1 MMENQF
7 FWLFLSF
14 ILTIMI
20 FSFIFGDNPL
30 FRIATYFFIGVS
42 SAYVLVLLVY
52 QVVIPKLLLPLFSGG
67 LNQRLLQF
75 IPLLLS
81 TLLIFKLFRKTNQI
95 GNISLAILVGGGAAI
110 ILTSAFTGTILPM
123 MNMVTDPFSFS
134 SLSIQNFF
142 SGIFLVLGVTSSLI
156 YFQMSSLKENSSFQ
170 IPSKIKTI
178 TQYIG
183 VIFIGI
189 SLGSVFAG
197 VIISSAIA
205 LFERINFV
213 INFLYSLIIG

>member
-7 FWLFLSF
+7 FWLLLSF

-52 QVVIPKLLLPLFSGG
+52 QVVIPKLLLPLFSGD

-81 TLLIFKLFRKTNQI
+81 ILLMFKLFRKTNQI
-95 GNISLAILVGGGAAI
+95 GNISLAIIVGGGAAI
-110 ILTSAFTGTILPM
+110 ILTSAFTGTIVPM
-123 MNMVTDPFSFS
+123 MNMVTDPFSFR

-142 SGIFLVLGVTSSLI
+142 SGVFLVLGVTSSLL
-156 YFQMSSLKENSSFQ
+156 YLQMSSLKETSSFQ

-183 VIFIGI
+183 AIFIGI
-189 SLGSVFAG
+189 SLGSVYAG

-205 LFERINFV
+205 LIERINFV

>member
-7 FWLFLSF
+7 FWLLLSF

-95 GNISLAILVGGGAAI
+95 GNISLAILVGGGSAI

-142 SGIFLVLGVTSSLI
+142 SGIFLVLGVTSSLL

-205 LFERINFV
+205 LIERINFV

>member
-1 MMENQF
+1 MENQF
-7 FWLFLSF
+7 FWLLLSF

-95 GNISLAILVGGGAAI
+95 GNISLAILVGGGSAI

-142 SGIFLVLGVTSSLI
+142 SGIFLVLGVTSSLL

-205 LFERINFV
+205 LIERINFV

>member
-1 MMENQF
+1 MENQF

-183 VIFIGI
+183 FIFIGI

>member
-183 VIFIGI
+183 FIFIGI

>member
-1 MMENQF
+1 MENQF

-95 GNISLAILVGGGAAI
+95 GNISLAILVGGGSAI

-183 VIFIGI
+183 FIFIGI

>member
-7 FWLFLSF
+7 FWLLLSF

-142 SGIFLVLGVTSSLI
+142 SGIFLVLGVTSSLL